1 MTKAPLILATLNE
14 SGGVVSFSPA
24 GDPVPGNLTQDVV
37 ICLTTDSDG
46 TLVPVTFGA
55 DGPKGDKGDKGDPGD
70 DGLLSSPVVIE
81 PGIDGEIDVNSILTA
96 LLANGLITID
106 TTTSAA
112 ELAKIVDAGLETV
125 PFGTEDTLAGVTAA
139 ILVLAAALIDD
150 VNYDVTAVDGATYAD
165 GVWTGKLA
173 VYCTLTPLNAVVD
186 AENRELTIT
195 IATE

>member
-1 MTKAPLILATLNE
+1 MNKAPLILATLNE
-14 SGGVVSFSPA
+14 SGGIVSFSPA
-24 GDPVPGNLTQDVV
+24 GDPIPGNLTQGVV
-37 ICLTTDSDG
+37 ICMTVDSDG
-46 TLVPVTFGA
+46 ALVPVAFGA
-55 DGPKGDKGDKGDPGD
+55 AGPEGPKGDPGD

-81 PGIDGEIDVNSILTA
+81 PGIDGEIDVNSVLTA

-106 TTTSAA
+106 TATSAA
-112 ELAKIVDAGLETV
+112 ELDKILDVELETV

-150 VNYDVTAVDGATYAD
+150 ANYAVAAVEGATYTD

-173 VYCTLTPLNAVVD
+173 VYCKSTPLNAVVD
-186 AENRELTIT
+186 AENRELTVT